1 LSIGWI
7 EKKIVKFQCNTHPK
21 IHISKQL
28 HQAEAFGVTE
38 VLVDIGRPH
47 EGHIIFV
54 LLGPNGSSGDAM
66 GCDGTPKGPKESQL
80 I

>member
-1 LSIGWI
+1 MNW
-7 EKKIVKFQCNTHPK
+7 KKNVKFQYNTHPK

-28 HQAEAFGVTE
+28 HQAETFGVTE

-54 LLGPNGSSGDAM
+54 LLGPNGSSGDAS
-66 GCDGTPKGPKESQL
+66 GSDETFKGSKESQKL

>member
-7 EKKIVKFQCNTHPK
+7 THPK

-28 HQAEAFGVTE
+28 NQAEAFGVTE
-38 VLVDIGRPH
+38 VLVDIGRRH
-47 EGHIIFV
+47 AGHIIFV
-54 LLGPNGSSGDAM
+54 LLGPNGSSGDASAS
-66 GCDGTPKGPKESQL
+66 DGTPKGPKESQIL